1 MSVPSI
7 LPSTFLSAIFSTRFS
22 SMSMGF
28 LPSRSFTVASSRS
41 RTSYTL
47 PQTSGTPRSM
57 FSRV

>member
-1 MSVPSI
+1 MSDDVV
-7 LPSTFLSAIFSTRFS
+7 LFKELFEVGA
-22 SMSMGF
+22 
-28 LPSRSFTVASSRS
+28 LDLAEHLLEPSRSFTVASSRS

>member
-7 LPSTFLSAIFSTRFS
+7 LPSTFLSAIFFHEVQLHVD
-22 SMSMGF
+22 G
-28 LPSRSFTVASSRS
+28 LLAVAQLHGRVEQVAQ
-41 RTSYTL
+41 SYTL